1 MLASGKVE
9 VITGTSPHGQGH
21 VTSWSQITADALG
34 VDVNDVEILH
44 GDTALSP
51 YGRDTY
57 GSRSLPVGGVAVHM
71 AAQKVIDKAKKIAA
85 HMLEAAEG
93 RSEERRVGKECRS
106 RWSPYH

>member
-44 GDTALSP
+44 GDTAMSP

-57 GSRSLPVGGVAVHM
+57 GSRSLPVGGVAVHR
-71 AAQKVIDKAKKIAA
+71 AAQQVIHKARKLAA
-85 HMLEAAEG
+85 HLLGAAG
-93 RSEERRVGKECRS
+93 GALGFARGSFSGARR
-106 RWSPYH
+106 